1 MSPESFP
8 SLANTWFCWLA
19 LFWSLYQAAAGW
31 SFGLFTVA
39 HIPKKDLGSAR
50 RHLIY
55 GIHHALWY
63 FACSYAGFASW
74 SLAVGIAAKVSDWSN
89 VGAGL
94 GTLLAALVAVA
105 VLGVSGALARMLFL
119 GQKLPLPAA

>member
-1 MSPESFP
+1 MPPEAFP
-8 SLANTWFCWLA
+8 SLATSWFCWLA
-19 LFWSLYQAAAGW
+19 LIWSLYQLVAGW
-31 SFGLFTVA
+31 NYGLFIVVK
-39 HIPKKDLGSAR
+39 IPATELGKAR

-55 GIHHALWY
+55 ALHHGLWY

-74 SLAVGIAAKVSDWSN
+74 SLAVGIAAKVIDWSA